1 MSDEGR
7 FTARERWLFDLNGFV
22 VVDDALAPSKCD
34 DLNALLDTEIEGVP
48 ASLCCH
54 CPVDVSV
61 PVEVLGGEEGFSGGQ
76 AGEKG
81 HTHRFGD
88 FLDPGRPLHAEFLRL
103 IDNRRVAP
111 YLDALFSNAHIAEG
125 DERAAS
131 FRIDHVYLDVIAPP
145 APAAGSSTDGP
156 IGTTLHKLG
165 LPDAY
170 YHYEGGKMYNGLLT
184 VAYNLH
190 DVDPAIGGFACIPGS
205 VSLQPAITRHAAR
218 PLLLILSS
226 QLTDLLPFI
235 FPTHST
241 RVR

>member
-1 MSDEGR
+1 MSSRAKNRPLFHLKARPCGEKAAARHSSSKQAGCSLLAARAAAMSDEGR

-88 FLDPGRPLHAEFLRL
+88 FLDPGRPLHS
-103 IDNRRVAP
+103 
-111 YLDALFSNAHIAEG
+111 LF
-125 DERAAS
+125 
-131 FRIDHVYLDVIAPP
+131 
-145 APAAGSSTDGP
+145 
-156 IGTTLHKLG
+156 
-165 LPDAY
+165 
-170 YHYEGGKMYNGLLT
+170 
-184 VAYNLH
+184 
-190 DVDPAIGGFACIPGS
+190 
-205 VSLQPAITRHAAR
+205 
-218 PLLLILSS
+218 LLLA
-226 QLTDLLPFI
+226 
-235 FPTHST
+235 
-241 RVR
+241 V